1 MIMPNVWQMEYM
13 LKHTIFSP
21 ISNNVDMESVLFL
34 VFLEHKQLNKIS
46 ESQNTQFQGR
56 NR

>member
-1 MIMPNVWQMEYM
+1 LQIHCCHQLVMIIPNVWQMEYM

-34 VFLEHKQLNKIS
+34 VFLEHK
-46 ESQNTQFQGR
+46 
-56 NR
+56 